1 MLMNSI
7 PIEKK
12 ILPTVRHTISDHRM
26 VTREDAVLVAVSG
39 GPDSVALVHVMLT
52 LAAEYSLHLAI
63 AHLNHGLRGAD
74 QLAGAATT
82 GILLAGLLV
91 DLGHFGHVDVLHG
104 LGGEVGEALQSRGV
118 DLGDLRRADQ

>member
-1 MLMNSI
+1 MTSI

-12 ILPTVRHTISDHRM
+12 VLHTVRQTISEHRM

-39 GPDSVALVHVMLT
+39 GPDSVALAHIMLT

-74 QLAGAATT
+74 SERDAEFVAALAGR
-82 GILLAGLLV
+82 L
-91 DLGHFGHVDVLHG
+91 DLPFFI
-104 LGGEVGEALQSRGV
+104 EKK
-118 DLGDLRRADQ
+118 LRSL